1 MLVLTRKPN
10 ESIMIGDEVEVSIV
24 EIKGDQVKLGITAPK
39 AVKVHR
45 KEIFEAIQRENIDAS
60 RSTMDTV
67 STIGGFITKKH
78 PQKKS
83 SSE

>member
-10 ESIMIGDEVEVSIV
+10 QSIMIGEEVEVSIV

-39 AVKVHR
+39 SIQVHR

-60 RSTMDTV
+60 RSLIERV
-67 STIGGFITKKH
+67 GEIEGIFRRKK
-78 PQKKS
+78 KR
-83 SSE
+83 